1 MTVPIFGPGEF
12 DLERTLGG
20 GQVFGWQVDTQGVW
34 RGVDGDQTYGVGET
48 SRGLR
53 LASGDAASFRDFVQ
67 SHLSQEEVR
76 REIVSRCPAM
86 RPAIEAAPGVRLLR
100 PACATQVLLSFA
112 CTSNNHLPRIDQ
124 MVGTLRSVGPT
135 LGSGGGG
142 PVQGFPSLEHVAD
155 LGEEWLRE
163 RGFGYRASTLPKACR
178 QAVEFGGEAWLQGL
192 KSVPYS
198 QARLELCKLAGIGPK
213 LADCIALYGLWHGQ
227 AVPVDTHLWK
237 AAVPIFAPQ
246 WSGQAFG
253 VLKAT
258 MLANE
263 MRNVF
268 GDLAGW
274 SQLFLFSARLYNAG
288 SRRQVQPVR

>member
-1 MTVPIFGPGEF
+1 
-12 DLERTLGG
+12 
-20 GQVFGWQVDTQGVW
+20 
-34 RGVDGDQTYGVGET
+34 
-48 SRGLR
+48 
-53 LASGDAASFRDFVQ
+53 
-67 SHLSQEEVR
+67 
-76 REIVSRCPAM
+76 
-86 RPAIEAAPGVRLLR
+86 
-100 PACATQVLLSFA
+100 
-112 CTSNNHLPRIDQ
+112 